1 MLYTI
6 WWLLVGVAIL
16 YVVHHVRIALN
27 GSVMA
32 DSDIDWAMQ
41 NQLRREWLANNPD
54 SEYPGWLS
62 I

>member
-1 MLYTI
+1 MKIVNVYCTI
-6 WWLLVGVAIL
+6 YGTHTLLNMDSTI
-16 YVVHHVRIALN
+16 
-27 GSVMA
+27 MA

-54 SEYPGWLS
+54 AEYPGWLS